1 MLLLGMMSY
10 GLWHYFRATSWSKAT
25 KAYLI
30 AIVN

>member
-10 GLWHYFRATSWSKAT
+10 GLWHYLRTTSRRKAT